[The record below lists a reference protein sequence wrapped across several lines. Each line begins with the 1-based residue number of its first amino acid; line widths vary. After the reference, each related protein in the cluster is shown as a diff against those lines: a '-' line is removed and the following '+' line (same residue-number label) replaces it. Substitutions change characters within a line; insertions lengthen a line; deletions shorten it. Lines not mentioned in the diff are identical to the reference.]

1 MAKDRIKSCTKVT
14 DYRATKEVRS
24 LYRLAAA
31 TAIEGAI
38 GEPAV
43 LVETG
48 ETFEA
53 LAARTAPVSH
63 LNPIGLPDFDVER
76 SATLRIA
83 LPIAS
88 SDSLRL
94 TDGP

>member
-1 MAKDRIKSCTKVT
+1 VT

-31 TAIEGAI
+31 IAIEGAI

-83 LPIAS
+83 LPTAS
-88 SDSLRL
+88 GDFPCL